1 MKTLLNKPFNDAQVE
16 LIQLLAQDLNSDELA
31 ELRKLLVSFRFR
43 LVEQRAEQISQNKAW
58 TNEEINNLSKKHL
71 RTPYA
76 AKYQD

>member
-43 LVEQRAEQISQNKAW
+43 LVEQRAEQITQNKAW

-76 AKYQD
+76 AKHQD